1 MRRGTQHHFS
11 ISRHSVVCEQVR
23 LTKRNP
29 SPSCDG
35 REKLGTKPM
44 EKHEALSA
52 LEEIHAKRGY
62 LLPHHGLMA
71 ISTPHLL
78 ERYDSLYSALAL
90 KERHLS
96 RHAHEFVWLGVL
108 ISCEESLGSHHVKR
122 FVDAG
127 GDATHLGIATAISAM
142 AKGSDGYLFVEDHW
156 GPHFPTANPREQYLA
171 AFEHVIGPVTPA
183 LAHMTACAVH
193 TCSGNWRAL
202 KWQIE
207 AAYQVGIK
215 ELELA
220 EALSLAMFPG
230 SVPYYVRAAEVW
242 RQLIIGGTITASDL
256 FKQWATISGQGGYDE
271 ASGVKE

>member
-1 MRRGTQHHFS
+1 MTDYDP
-11 ISRHSVVCEQVR
+11 
-23 LTKRNP
+23 LA
-29 SPSCDG
+29 
-35 REKLGTKPM
+35 
-44 EKHEALSA
+44 ALSD
-52 LEEIHAKRGY
+52 IHAKRGY

-71 ISTPHLL
+71 ISAPDLL
-78 ERYDSLYSALAL
+78 ERYGSLYSTLAL
-90 KERHLS
+90 EERHLS
-96 RHAHEFVWLGVL
+96 RHAHEFGWLGVL

-127 GDATHLGIATAISAM
+127 GDAAHLGLATAISAM
-142 AKGSDGYLFVEDHW
+142 AKGSEGYLFVEDHW
-156 GPHFPTANPREQYLA
+156 LPHLPTVNPSEQYLA
-171 AFEHVIGPVTPA
+171 AFAQLISPVPPA

-207 AAYQVGIK
+207 AAYQAGVN

-220 EALSLAMFPG
+220 EALSLALSSG

-242 RQLIIGGTITASDL
+242 RQLIAEGAVPASDL
-256 FKQWATISGQGGYDE
+256 LKQWAEISGQGGYDE

>member
-1 MRRGTQHHFS
+1 MTDYDP
-11 ISRHSVVCEQVR
+11 
-23 LTKRNP
+23 LAT
-29 SPSCDG
+29 
-35 REKLGTKPM
+35 
-44 EKHEALSA
+44 LSD
-52 LEEIHAKRGY
+52 IHAKRGY

-78 ERYDSLYSALAL
+78 ERYDSLYSTLAL
-90 KERHLS
+90 TERHLS

-127 GDATHLGIATAISAM
+127 GDAEDLGLAAAISAM
-142 AKGSDGYLFVEDHW
+142 AKGSEGYLFVEDHW
-156 GPHFPTANPREQYLA
+156 VHHLPTARPREQYLA
-171 AFEHVIGPVTPA
+171 AFEQVIGSIAPA

-193 TCSGNWRAL
+193 TCSGNWRIL

-207 AAYQVGIK
+207 AAYHAGVN

-242 RQLIIGGTITASDL
+242 RQLIVDDGVPASDL
-256 FKQWATISGQGGYDE
+256 FKQWAKISGQGGYNE

>member
-1 MRRGTQHHFS
+1 M
-11 ISRHSVVCEQVR
+11 
-23 LTKRNP
+23 
-29 SPSCDG
+29 
-35 REKLGTKPM
+35 
-44 EKHEALSA
+44 
-52 LEEIHAKRGY
+52 
-62 LLPHHGLMA
+62 
-71 ISTPHLL
+71 
-78 ERYDSLYSALAL
+78 
-90 KERHLS
+90 
-96 RHAHEFVWLGVL
+96 L

-127 GDATHLGIATAISAM
+127 GDAAHLGLATAISAM
-142 AKGSDGYLFVEDHW
+142 AKGCEGYLFVEDHW
-156 GPHFPTANPREQYLA
+156 LPHLPTVNPREQDLT
-171 AFEHVIGPVTPA
+171 AFAQLIGTVPPA

-207 AAYQVGIK
+207 AAYQAGVN

-242 RQLIIGGTITASDL
+242 RQLIAEGAVPASDL
-256 FKQWATISGQGGYDE
+256 FKQWAEISGQGGYDE

>member
-1 MRRGTQHHFS
+1 MTDYDP
-11 ISRHSVVCEQVR
+11 
-23 LTKRNP
+23 LAT
-29 SPSCDG
+29 
-35 REKLGTKPM
+35 
-44 EKHEALSA
+44 LSG
-52 LEEIHAKRGY
+52 IHAKRGY

-78 ERYDSLYSALAL
+78 ERYDSLYSTLTL
-90 KERHLS
+90 TERHLS

-127 GDATHLGIATAISAM
+127 GDAEDLGLVTAISAM
-142 AKGSDGYLFVEDHW
+142 AKGSEGYLFVEDHRV
-156 GPHFPTANPREQYLA
+156 PHLPTARPREQYLA
-171 AFEHVIGPVTPA
+171 AFEQVIGPIAPT

-193 TCSGNWRAL
+193 TCSGNWRSL

-207 AAYQVGIK
+207 AAYHAGVN

-242 RQLIIGGTITASDL
+242 RQLIVDDGVPASDL
-256 FKQWATISGQGGYDE
+256 FKQWAKISGQGGYNE
-271 ASGVKE
+271 AAGVKE

>member
-1 MRRGTQHHFS
+1 MTDYDP
-11 ISRHSVVCEQVR
+11 
-23 LTKRNP
+23 LAT
-29 SPSCDG
+29 
-35 REKLGTKPM
+35 
-44 EKHEALSA
+44 LSD
-52 LEEIHAKRGY
+52 IHAKRGY

-78 ERYDSLYSALAL
+78 ERYDSLYSTLTL
-90 KERHLS
+90 TERHLS

-127 GDATHLGIATAISAM
+127 GDAEDLGLAAAISAM
-142 AKGSDGYLFVEDHW
+142 AKGSEGYLFVEDHW
-156 GPHFPTANPREQYLA
+156 VHHLPTARPREQYLA
-171 AFEHVIGPVTPA
+171 AFEQVIGSIAPA

-193 TCSGNWRAL
+193 TCSGNWRSL

-207 AAYQVGIK
+207 AAYHAGVN

-242 RQLIIGGTITASDL
+242 RQLIVDDGVPASDL
-256 FKQWATISGQGGYDE
+256 FKQWAKISGQGGYNE

>member
-1 MRRGTQHHFS
+1 MTDY
-11 ISRHSVVCEQVR
+11 EP
-23 LTKRNP
+23 LA
-29 SPSCDG
+29 
-35 REKLGTKPM
+35 
-44 EKHEALSA
+44 ALSD
-52 LEEIHAKRGY
+52 IHAKRGY

-78 ERYDSLYSALAL
+78 ERYDSLYSTLAL
-90 KERHLS
+90 EERHLS
-96 RHAHEFVWLGVL
+96 RHAHEFVWLSVL

-127 GDATHLGIATAISAM
+127 GDAAHLGLATAISAM
-142 AKGSDGYLFVEDHW
+142 AKGCEGYLFVEDHW
-156 GPHFPTANPREQYLA
+156 LPHLPTVNPREQYLT
-171 AFEHVIGPVTPA
+171 AFAQLIGTVPPA

-207 AAYQVGIK
+207 VAYHSGVS

-230 SVPYYVRAAEVW
+230 CVPFYVRVAEVW
-242 RQLIIGGTITASDL
+242 RQLIVEGAVPASDP
-256 FKQWATISGQGGYDE
+256 FKQWAEISGKGGYDQ
-271 ASGVKE
+271 ASGVR

>member
-1 MRRGTQHHFS
+1 M
-11 ISRHSVVCEQVR
+11 
-23 LTKRNP
+23 
-29 SPSCDG
+29 
-35 REKLGTKPM
+35 
-44 EKHEALSA
+44 
-52 LEEIHAKRGY
+52 
-62 LLPHHGLMA
+62 
-71 ISTPHLL
+71 
-78 ERYDSLYSALAL
+78 
-90 KERHLS
+90 
-96 RHAHEFVWLGVL
+96 L

-127 GDATHLGIATAISAM
+127 GDAAHLGLATAISAM
-142 AKGSDGYLFVEDHW
+142 AKGSEGYLFVEDHW
-156 GPHFPTANPREQYLA
+156 LPHLPTVNPRKQYLA
-171 AFEHVIGPVTPA
+171 AFAQLIGPVPPA

-207 AAYQVGIK
+207 AAYQAGVN

-242 RQLIIGGTITASDL
+242 RQLIAEGAVPASDL
-256 FKQWATISGQGGYDE
+256 FKQWAEISGQGGYDE

>member
-1 MRRGTQHHFS
+1 MTDYDP
-11 ISRHSVVCEQVR
+11 
-23 LTKRNP
+23 LAT
-29 SPSCDG
+29 
-35 REKLGTKPM
+35 
-44 EKHEALSA
+44 LSD
-52 LEEIHAKRGY
+52 IHAKRGY

-78 ERYDSLYSALAL
+78 ERYDSLYSTLTL
-90 KERHLS
+90 TERHLS

-127 GDATHLGIATAISAM
+127 GDAEDLGLAAAISAM
-142 AKGSDGYLFVEDHW
+142 AKGSEGYLFVEDHW
-156 GPHFPTANPREQYLA
+156 VHHLPTARPREQYLA
-171 AFEHVIGPVTPA
+171 AFEQVIGPIAPT

-193 TCSGNWRAL
+193 TCSGNWRSL

-207 AAYQVGIK
+207 AAYQAGVN

-220 EALSLAMFPG
+220 EALSLAIFPG
-230 SVPYYVRAAEVW
+230 SVPNYVHAAEVW
-242 RQLIIGGTITASDL
+242 RQLIVDDGVPASNL
-256 FKQWATISGQGGYDE
+256 FKQWAKISGQGGYNE